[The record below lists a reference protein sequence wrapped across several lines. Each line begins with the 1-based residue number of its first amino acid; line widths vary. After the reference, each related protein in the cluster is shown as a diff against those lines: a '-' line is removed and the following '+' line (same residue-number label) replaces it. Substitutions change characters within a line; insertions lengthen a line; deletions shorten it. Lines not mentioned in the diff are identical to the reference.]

1 MSSRIID
8 RLGVRHPIIQAP
20 MGGVTNTD
28 LIAAV
33 ANAGCVGMHAVSW
46 ATATDIDAL
55 FAATRAASTGVFG
68 ANLVLEWD
76 QQERLDVLV
85 ANECKLVSFF
95 WGDPAPYL
103 DKARANGMTTMLT
116 VGTAAEARHA
126 ADIGIDI
133 VVAQGWEAGGHVW
146 SDVSTIALVPAIA
159 KNVPEIPVVAAG
171 GIGSGRAMA
180 AAFALGAEAV
190 WIGTRFLASTE
201 ALAHPGYKDLLV
213 DADESSTAHGYMFDG
228 GWPDAA
234 HRVLKSKVV
243 DMAISGEEKDRAL
256 IGRLPSG
263 EEMRRF
269 DDYPPVEGMTGAWEE
284 TALYA
289 GQSVGQV
296 DAIKSVDEIVT
307 ELLNDARTAVE
318 SIDIF

>member
-1 MSSRIID
+1 MTSRIKD
-8 RLGVRHPIIQAP
+8 LLGVQFPIFQAP
-20 MGGVTNTD
+20 MGGVTNMD

-46 ATATDIDAL
+46 DAPGGIDTL
-55 FAATRAASTGVFG
+55 FAATRAASDGVFG

-76 QQERLDVLV
+76 QQERLDTLI

-103 DKARANGMTTMLT
+103 DKAKANGMITMLT

-126 ADIGIDI
+126 ADIGVDI

-146 SDVSTIALVPAIA
+146 SNVSTLALVPAIA
-159 KNVPEIPVVAAG
+159 IKVPEIPVVAAG

-180 AAFALGAEAV
+180 AALALGAEAV
-190 WIGTRFLASTE
+190 WVGTRFLASAE

-213 DADESSTAHGYMFDG
+213 DADESSTAHGFMFDG

-234 HRVLKSKVV
+234 HRVLKSRVV
-243 DMAISGEEKDRAL
+243 DMALSGEEKDRAL
-256 IGRLPSG
+256 IGRLPTG
-263 EEMRRF
+263 GEMRRF
-269 DDYPPVEGMTGAWEE
+269 DDYPPTVGMTGAWEE

-289 GQSVGQV
+289 GQSVGQI
-296 DAIKSVDEIVT
+296 DAIKSIDAIVT
-307 ELLNDARTAVE
+307 EMLDDAREALQSV
-318 SIDIF
+318 SAF